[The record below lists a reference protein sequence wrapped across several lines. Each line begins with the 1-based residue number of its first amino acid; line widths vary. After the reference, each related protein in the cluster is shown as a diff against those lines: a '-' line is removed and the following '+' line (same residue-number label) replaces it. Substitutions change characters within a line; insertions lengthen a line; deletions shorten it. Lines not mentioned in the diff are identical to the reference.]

1 MRRLLL
7 PALLACLAAGGA
19 TPAAAGA
26 ASNRPLVLAIT
37 LNTEINPVS
46 ASFVSDSINRAQS
59 EHAAALVILMDTP
72 GGDSDSMNRIVQDEL
87 ASPVPVIVYVSPA
100 GARAASAGSVI
111 TMGSDLA
118 AMAPATHIGAATPIQ
133 SSGANI
139 GSDLRRK
146 ILNDSEKQM
155 QALAQSHG
163 RNAKAAVE
171 IVSQAKEFTDTEAL
185 HQNLV
190 EFLAPSLPALLN
202 EIDGTT
208 TTYTAKVIVLHT
220 AHAEVQTYD
229 MPWTLQ
235 LLNIL
240 IDPNLLYILFLAG
253 LGGLAYE
260 AFHPGVILPGTLGAV
275 SLILAL
281 FGFSIVPINWA
292 GAVLIAF
299 GVALLLMEAFVT
311 SHGLIGLSG
320 VIAICVGGLMLFR
333 TPGSGAGVS
342 PLLVIGLGAAFG
354 AALALVATKVLAA
367 RRSPPSRLGGGA
379 PAMLGLTGV
388 ARTPLHP
395 DGQVFV
401 RGELWQA
408 ESDAEVPAGAPVVV
422 REVEGLVLRVSRT
435 EEPAGGGP
443 AP

>member
-1 MRRLLL
+1 
-7 PALLACLAAGGA
+7 
-19 TPAAAGA
+19 
-26 ASNRPLVLAIT
+26 
-37 LNTEINPVS
+37 
-46 ASFVSDSINRAQS
+46 VSDSINRAKS

-72 GGDSDSMNRIVQDEL
+72 GGDSNSMNQIVQDEL

-133 SSGANI
+133 STGQNI

-163 RNAKAAVE
+163 RNPTAAVE

-190 EFLAPSLPALLN
+190 EYLAPTLPALLN

-208 TTYTAKVIVLHT
+208 TTYTAKPIVLHT

-253 LGGLAYE
+253 LAGLAYE

-275 SLILAL
+275 CLILAL
-281 FGFSIVPINWA
+281 FGFSVVPIDWA
-292 GAVLIAF
+292 GAALIAF
-299 GVALLLMEAFVT
+299 GVGLLFMEAFVT

-320 VIAICVGGLMLFR
+320 VVAICVGGLMLFR
-333 TPGSGAGVS
+333 TPGEAGVS
-342 PLLVIGLGAAFG
+342 PILVISLGVLFG
-354 AALALVATKVLAA
+354 AALATVATKVLAA

-379 PAMLGLTGV
+379 PGMLGLTGI
-388 ARTPLHP
+388 ARTALHP

-408 ESDAEVPAGAPVVV
+408 ESDGEVPAGAPVVV
-422 REVEGLVLRVSRT
+422 REVEGLVLHVSRT